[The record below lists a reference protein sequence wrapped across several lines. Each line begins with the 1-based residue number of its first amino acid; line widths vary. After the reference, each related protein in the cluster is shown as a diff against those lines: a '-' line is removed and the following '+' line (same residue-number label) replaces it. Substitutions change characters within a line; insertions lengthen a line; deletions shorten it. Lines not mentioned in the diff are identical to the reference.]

1 MDKIIIQPDLC
12 DGCMDCEEACAKL
25 HGASRIMIRE
35 IEGSY
40 YPIICQQC
48 EDAPCEK
55 ICPTEAILE
64 KEVVPEK
71 CIGCGL
77 CMWICPF
84 GAVVMEDRKAHKCH
98 QCPDLE
104 TPSCI
109 KACSRRAISMI
120 DTEKLKI
127 EKQAEH
133 IAKLSGLGKKPKK
146 GSDMISLLTAK
157 SKAKKIF
164 Q

>member
-1 MDKIIIQPDLC
+1 MDKLIIQPDLC

-25 HGASRIMIRE
+25 YGASRIMIRE

-48 EDAPCEK
+48 EDAPCES
-55 ICPTEAILE
+55 ICPTEAIAD
-64 KEVVPEK
+64 KEVISK
-71 CIGCGL
+71 RCIGCGL
-77 CMWICPF
+77 CMLVCPF

-120 DTEKLKI
+120 DTEKLKN
-127 EKQAEH
+127 EKQADH
-133 IAKLSGLGKKPKK
+133 VAKMSGKKPKK
-146 GSDMISLLTAK
+146 GSDIISLLTTK
-157 SKAKKIF
+157 SKAKKVF